1 MPAYSGFI
9 ELNYKPNKNDLIAGF
24 FLEPNNCAF
33 AEAAQA
39 IASESSI
46 GTWTDIATLKKETRE
61 RLKARIFY
69 LNEKEGTA
77 KIAYPL
83 ELFELGNIPQLL
95 SSVAGNVFGMSIVN
109 NLRLQDIEFP
119 EAYIKA
125 FKGPEFGVQG
135 IRKLMRIE
143 KRPLIGTIIKPKLGL
158 NEKEHAKVA
167 YNAWLGGI
175 DIVKDDENLTSM
187 PFNNF
192 QKRVQETLKMR
203 DKVQEETGEKK
214 IYMPNITAE
223 CNEMLKRGKFI
234 KEAGGEYAMVDL
246 ITLGFSSLQSLRDA
260 ELKLVLH
267 GHRAMHAAFTRN
279 PKHGISM
286 LVIAKLCR
294 LIGLDQL
301 HVGAIVGKMTGE
313 KEEVKLIGEEIEQ
326 QIITE
331 KEESHL
337 LAENWFNIKPVFA
350 VCSGGLHPGKI
361 PALIQAMGRDIV
373 IQAGGGIHGH
383 PKGTIAG
390 AKAMRQSV
398 EATIAG
404 IQLHEYAKTH
414 KELREALEKW
424 KD

>member
-1 MPAYSGFI
+1 MPAYSGYL
-9 ELNYKPNKNDLIAGF
+9 ELNYKPDKNDLIAEF
-24 FLEPNNCAF
+24 FLEPNNCPF

-46 GTWTDIATLKKETRE
+46 GTWTDVATLKKETQQK
-61 RLKARIFY
+61 LKAKVYY
-69 LNEKEGTA
+69 LNEREGTA

-95 SSVAGNVFGMSIVN
+95 SSIAGNVFGMNIMN

-119 EAYIKA
+119 ESYVKA
-125 FKGPEFGVQG
+125 FKGPEFGIQG
-135 IRKLMRIE
+135 IRKLTRIE
-143 KRPLIGTIIKPKLGL
+143 KRPLTGTIIKPKLGL
-158 NEKEHAKVA
+158 SEKEHAKVA

-175 DIVKDDENLTSM
+175 DLVKDDENLTSM
-187 PFNNF
+187 SFNNF
-192 QKRVQETLKMR
+192 QKRVTETLKMR
-203 DKVQEETGEKK
+203 DKVQDETGEKK

-234 KEAGGEYAMVDL
+234 KEKGGEYAMVDL
-246 ITLGFSSLQSLRDA
+246 ITLGFSSLQTLRDA

-313 KEEVKLIGEEIEQ
+313 KEEVQRIDESLK
-326 QIITE
+326 
-331 KEESHL
+331 KEFFGL
-337 LAENWFNIKPVFA
+337 KPVLQ
-350 VCSGGLHPGKI
+350 VCSGGLHPGKV
-361 PALIQAMGRDIV
+361 PALIQAMGKDLV

-398 EATIAG
+398 EATVAG

-424 KD
+424 KE